1 MLKLK
6 TIFLMASD
14 GLFAICYM
22 YIDMFALQQRL
33 NLNSNLS
40 YLFSNKLSPLAGFQ
54 LKAPA
59 AEADGLPIGHHALML
74 ITF

>member
-6 TIFLMASD
+6 TIFLVASD
-14 GLFAICYM
+14 GLFTICYM
-22 YIDMFALQQRL
+22 YIALQQRL
-33 NLNSNLS
+33 NSNSNLF
-40 YLFSNKLSPLAGFQ
+40 YLFSNKLSPLTGFE
-54 LKAPA
+54 LEAPA